1 MDKLIAAFP
10 DNMTEALLIASRA
23 TIDPSKHPIHNI
35 LITGM
40 GGSGIGGKIVSQWVQ
55 DEIKIPVVLINDY
68 NLPEFVNEN
77 TLVIGSSYSGST
89 EETMISL
96 EKAKDKG
103 ARIIGI
109 CSGGDLKDFCFENNF
124 NCIIVPGGRPP
135 RTQLAYSVV
144 QLVNILVQ
152 LGLIGADKLAQIS
165 SSKELILD
173 NLEEIK
179 AEAHKLSEFL
189 DGKVGI
195 FYSSA
200 KYEGIAIRARQQFE
214 ENSKY
219 LCWHH
224 VLPEM
229 NHNELVGWGGGDDR
243 FAVVFMQT
251 NDLIPRNQK
260 RYEITMEL
268 IRKKTKHVFE
278 ITAKGATNVERS
290 FYLIHLVDWASFYL
304 AQKKG
309 VDPIDIDVIYYLK
322 DELANFQG

>member
-10 DNMTEALLIASRA
+10 DNMTEALEIASNA
-23 TIDPSKHPIHNI
+23 KIDQPKHEIRNI

-40 GGSGIGGKIVSQWVQ
+40 GGSGIGGKIVSLWFQ
-55 DEIKIPVVLINDY
+55 DELKVPVTLINDY
-68 NLPEFVNEN
+68 NLPGFVDQH

-96 EKAKDKG
+96 EKAHEKG
-103 ARIIGI
+103 AHIIGI
-109 CSGGDLKDFCFENNF
+109 CSGGDLSAFCTAKGY
-124 NCIIVPGGRPP
+124 NCILVPGGKPP
-135 RTQLAYSVV
+135 RTQLAFSVV
-144 QLVNILVQ
+144 QLVNIFAQ
-152 LGLIGADKLAQIS
+152 LGFVSSDKL
-165 SSKELILD
+165 ELIRSARDLIIKENESIKNKALD
-173 NLEEIK
+173 LARFLE
-179 AEAHKLSEFL
+179 
-189 DGKVGI
+189 GKVGI

-200 KYEGIAIRARQQFE
+200 RYEAIAIRARQQFE

-251 NDLIPRNQK
+251 GDLIPRNQK
-260 RYEITMEL
+260 RYEITLEL
-268 IRKKTKHVFE
+268 IKKRTKHVTE
-278 ITAKGATNVERS
+278 ITAVGMNSIERS
-290 FYLIHLVDWASFYL
+290 FYLIHLVDWSSFFL
-304 AQKKG
+304 AQDKG

-322 DELANFQG
+322 DELSKFEG